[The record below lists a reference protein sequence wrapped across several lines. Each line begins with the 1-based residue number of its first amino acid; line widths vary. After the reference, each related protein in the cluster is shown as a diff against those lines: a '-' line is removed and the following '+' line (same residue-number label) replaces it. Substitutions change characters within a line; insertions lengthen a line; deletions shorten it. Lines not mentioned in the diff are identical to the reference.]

1 MSKRLRREKCRLLEN
16 KCCFCC
22 SVAVWNNSGSSFL
35 FAIGTHF
42 HRFSLINWP
51 ARGSVLNINCPS
63 LLLCIFFVQLLIC
76 QKICLPGKSVKAKV
90 FQRQHVLQTTVKDWE
105 SNCLFC
111 LSRCLSDSRS
121 GILCHL
127 SLSFTF
133 SFSSSVKLFV
143 TVLSVI
149 PFLSSSSSSSSSL
162 AQSTSVCCTHLPMA
176 MKATLK
182 TKNCKQHIS
191 IADQH
196 QNWVSEW
203 VSEWRKRSWVNWKLA
218 QCVLCCALCRETHE
232 STSPRLNAA
241 D

>member
-1 MSKRLRREKCRLLEN
+1 MKRLRREKCRLLEN
-16 KCCFCC
+16 KCCCYCC
-22 SVAVWNNSGSSFL
+22 WLEQQQQL

-51 ARGSVLNINCPS
+51 ARGSVLNINCTS

-76 QKICLPGKSVKAKV
+76 QKICLLGKSVKAKV

-127 SLSFTF
+127 SLFFTF
-133 SFSSSVKLFV
+133 SFSSSVRQFV

-149 PFLSSSSSSSSSL
+149 PFLSSSSSSSSL

-218 QCVLCCALCRETHE
+218 QCVLCRAGPTRAHRRVLMRQIKRCQRF
-232 STSPRLNAA
+232 
-241 D
+241 